1 MALTRLA
8 VITLALTLFGCAGGA
23 GVNTEL
29 EAAVAGR
36 SAEDRARDDARHPAE
51 TLAFFQVEPGMTVAE
66 TLPGGGWYTRVLAPY
81 LGGDGTLYGVNY
93 SADMLPRFS
102 WMTPERIEKAKA
114 DMAVFDQKVAGFT
127 DNGISASAF
136 AFDGVP
142 EEVKGTVDRI
152 LFIRSLHHLNRFE
165 GEAGTL
171 TRALADTHAM
181 LSDDGLV
188 GVVQHRAPEDA
199 PAQTVLGHRG
209 YLKQSDVVAAFK
221 AAGFELVGE
230 SEINANAA
238 DQPGPEDVVWR
249 LPPSLR
255 GADEDPELKAKMEA
269 IGESDRMTLLF
280 AKAG

>member
-8 VITLALTLFGCAGGA
+8 VITLVLTLFGCAGGA

-51 TLAFFQVEPGMTVAE
+51 TLAFFHVEPGMTVAE

-93 SADMLPRFS
+93 SAEMLPRFS

-142 EEVKGTVDRI
+142 QEVKGTVDRI

-165 GEAGTL
+165 GEANTL
-171 TRALADTHAM
+171 TRALADTRAM

-209 YLKQSDVVAAFK
+209 YLKQSDVVAAFE
-221 AAGFELVGE
+221 AAGFELVGT

-238 DQPGPEDVVWR
+238 DQPGPEDIVWR

>member
-1 MALTRLA
+1 
-8 VITLALTLFGCAGGA
+8 
-23 GVNTEL
+23 
-29 EAAVAGR
+29 
-36 SAEDRARDDARHPAE
+36 
-51 TLAFFQVEPGMTVAE
+51 
-66 TLPGGGWYTRVLAPY
+66 
-81 LGGDGTLYGVNY
+81 
-93 SADMLPRFS
+93 MLPRFS

-142 EEVKGTVDRI
+142 DEVKGTVDRI

-209 YLKQSDVVAAFK
+209 YLKQSDVVAAFE